1 MSQLIFSFGNGRADG
16 SLEMNEVLGSKGA
29 NLAEMTKLGVPV
41 PPGFTI
47 SAEVCQDFFRNGH
60 ECLRTLQNSIKSAL
74 KRIEKETQKELKEK
88 PWHIEGNENA
98 EWVLLDYV
106 DVVAHVFYRETRE
119 FYNLEGL
126 WADATFEK
134 IEYQI

>member
-1 MSQLIFSFGNGRADG
+1 MSNSVKNLCPPKILAETIVKGMQELKG
-16 SLEMNEVLGSKGA
+16 SDITVL
-29 NLAEMTKLGVPV
+29 NLADVPGAV
-41 PPGFTI
+41 SQYFVICHGDSSTQVEAI
-47 SAEVCQDFFRNGH
+47 ARS
-60 ECLRTLQNSIKSAL
+60 
-74 KRIEKETQKELKEK
+74 IEKETQKELKEK
-88 PWHIEGNENA
+88 PWHIEGKENA

>member
-1 MSQLIFSFGNGRADG
+1 MSNSVKNLCPPKILAETIVKGMQELKG
-16 SLEMNEVLGSKGA
+16 SDITVL
-29 NLAEMTKLGVPV
+29 NLADVPGAV
-41 PPGFTI
+41 SPYFVICHGDSSTQVEAI
-47 SAEVCQDFFRNGH
+47 ARS
-60 ECLRTLQNSIKSAL
+60 
-74 KRIEKETQKELKEK
+74 IEKETQKELKEK

>member
-1 MSQLIFSFGNGRADG
+1 MSNSVKNLCPPKILAETIVKGMQELKG
-16 SLEMNEVLGSKGA
+16 SDITVL
-29 NLAEMTKLGVPV
+29 NLADVPGAV
-41 PPGFTI
+41 
-47 SAEVCQDFFRNGH
+47 SQFFVICHGDSSTQVEAIAR
-60 ECLRTLQNSIKSAL
+60 S
-74 KRIEKETQKELKEK
+74 IEKEAQKELKEK
-88 PWHIEGNENA
+88 PWHIEGKENA

>member
-1 MSQLIFSFGNGRADG
+1 MQELKG
-16 SLEMNEVLGSKGA
+16 SDITVL
-29 NLAEMTKLGVPV
+29 NLADVPGAV
-41 PPGFTI
+41 SQYFVICHGDSSTQVEAI
-47 SAEVCQDFFRNGH
+47 ARS
-60 ECLRTLQNSIKSAL
+60 
-74 KRIEKETQKELKEK
+74 IEKETQKELKEK

>member
-1 MSQLIFSFGNGRADG
+1 MSNSVKNLCPPKILAETIVKGMQELKG
-16 SLEMNEVLGSKGA
+16 SDITVL
-29 NLAEMTKLGVPV
+29 NLADVPGAV
-41 PPGFTI
+41 SQYFVICHGDSSTQVEAI
-47 SAEVCQDFFRNGH
+47 SR
-60 ECLRTLQNSIKSAL
+60 S
-74 KRIEKETQKELKEK
+74 IEKETQKELKEK
-88 PWHIEGNENA
+88 PWHIEGKENA

>member
-1 MSQLIFSFGNGRADG
+1 MSNSVTNLCPPKILAETIVKGMQELKG
-16 SLEMNEVLGSKGA
+16 SDITVL
-29 NLAEMTKLGVPV
+29 NLADVPGAV
-41 PPGFTI
+41 SQYFVICHGDSSTQVEAI
-47 SAEVCQDFFRNGH
+47 ARS
-60 ECLRTLQNSIKSAL
+60 
-74 KRIEKETQKELKEK
+74 IEKETQKELKEK
-88 PWHIEGNENA
+88 PWHMEGKENA